1 MSATPNLQLPF
12 LDANQNQK
20 HVTHNA
26 ALLVLDALVNCNVV
40 STALS
45 TPPTAPGDGKC
56 WLVAPAGTGVWAGK
70 DGQIAAWQ
78 DGAWTFYAPKPGF
91 TCFADDLGTLLAWSG
106 TAWAAA
112 VPPPGGS
119 GAATSA
125 FVQALIFG

>member
-12 LDANQNQK
+12 IDANQNQK

-40 STALS
+40 SNALAA
-45 TPPTAPGDGKC
+45 PPAAPGDGQC
-56 WLVAPAGTGVWAGK
+56 WLVAAAGSGAWAGK

-78 DGAWTFYAPKPGF
+78 DGAWTFYPPKAGF
-91 TCFADDLGTLLAWSG
+91 TCFADNLGTLLAWSG
-106 TAWAAA
+106 SAWAAA
-112 VPPPGGS
+112 VPSGGA
-119 GAATSA
+119 GAATGA